1 MEVEEA
7 TSVVAVA
14 AVFLARSGEVDFS
27 RFFFVDILFE
37 QKAQEK
43 EREAAVVAGMDSG
56 FQGILWPAAS
66 KCHFLDERVK
76 NGKKSLLSQ
85 RRKYVIIVF
94 ETWDTKCSK
103 VAPVPL

>member
-14 AVFLARSGEVDFS
+14 TVFLARSGEVDFS

-37 QKAQEK
+37 QKGP
-43 EREAAVVAGMDSG
+43 RRSRRGRSCGCGNG
-56 FQGILWPAAS
+56 FWILWPAAS

-76 NGKKSLLSQ
+76 KRQKSLVTQ

-94 ETWDTKCSK
+94 ETWYTKCSK

>member
-14 AVFLARSGEVDFS
+14 TVFLARSGEVDFS
-27 RFFFVDILFE
+27 RFFFVDILVRTKGPGE
-37 QKAQEK
+37 VEGSSCGCGN
-43 EREAAVVAGMDSG
+43 VVW
-56 FQGILWPAAS
+56 ILWPAAS

-76 NGKKSLLSQ
+76 KGKKSLVTQ

-94 ETWDTKCSK
+94 ETWYTKCSK

>member
-14 AVFLARSGEVDFS
+14 TVFLARSGEVDFS

-43 EREAAVVAGMDSG
+43 EAALWLREWILDSV
-56 FQGILWPAAS
+56 AS

-76 NGKKSLLSQ
+76 KGKKSLVTQ

-94 ETWDTKCSK
+94 ETWYTKCFK